1 MTSIDQYVNVK
12 EKSFESKIKAMV
24 KENQAS
30 RAIDLISQEIKSDPE
45 NWYYTHLL
53 GWVYRSK
60 NDLNKALE
68 AYQQAEKLAPEE
80 PYVQAALG
88 ELLLAGGKEE
98 EALPYLEFCIAA
110 WPESAEAYSFYG
122 MALLRIGNFDQAED
136 ILEKSCRLSA
146 VNPDARYGL
155 VNIYD
160 QTSRDKLVRPLLES
174 YLNDAPNLA
183 SAYGFMADYLFWEG
197 GNCETSCTFYE
208 KAVEEYYQS
217 DNQSWFRQYI
227 STTDYPDALLD
238 NYLYALLRCEYFQL
252 ARDIIKRFVQL
263 PASTFWRAEL
273 NRQKGDLE
281 AALEIIRNGLE
292 AYPDYPNLRAKYGE
306 LLLAVGQPDQAL
318 METKKAI
325 EINHSNGIVDN
336 WYDGLLLVAFLLNG
350 QEVKTNQHLDRAGP
364 DERERILVHMIHYLS
379 ELKEWQKVIHFGQL
393 FLADSEED
401 LPVIYSLAKAYAE
414 GQQYS
419 EAISN
424 FEKLLEIQPGNGIA
438 QLELGIVYAQ
448 MGRVKEGERALKK
461 ALKGNNLSI
470 NHRKLAQEKL
480 DALQ

>member
-1 MTSIDQYVNVK
+1 MMSIDQNGNGK
-12 EKSFESKIKAMV
+12 EGSLESKIKALV

-30 RAIDLISQEIKSDPE
+30 RAIDLISQEIKSDPG

-60 NDLNKALE
+60 NDLNKALK

-88 ELLLAGGKEE
+88 ELLLAAGNEE
-98 EALPYLEFCIAA
+98 EALPYLEFCIAT

-122 MALLRIGNFDQAED
+122 MALLRIGYFDQAED
-136 ILEKSCRLSA
+136 MLEKSCQLSA

-155 VNIYD
+155 VDIFD
-160 QTSRDKLVRPLLES
+160 QTSRDELVRPLLES

-183 SAYGFMADYLFWEG
+183 SAHGFMADYLFWEE
-197 GNCETSCTFYE
+197 GNCETACTFYE

-217 DNQSWFRQYI
+217 DNQAWFRQYI
-227 STTDYPDALLD
+227 STTNYPDGLLD

-263 PASTFWRAEL
+263 PASIFWGAEL
-273 NRQKGDLE
+273 NRQMGDLE

-292 AYPDYPNLRAKYGE
+292 VYPDYPNLRAKYGE
-306 LLLAVGQPDQAL
+306 LLLAAGQPDHAI

-325 EINHSNGIVDN
+325 EIIHSNGIVDN

-350 QEVKTNQHLDRAGP
+350 QEVKTNQHLDQAGP
-364 DERERILVHMIHYLS
+364 DERERMLVQMIHYLS

-393 FLADSEED
+393 FLANNEED
-401 LPVIYSLAKAYAE
+401 LSVIYSLAKAYAE
-414 GQQYS
+414 GHQYS
-419 EAISN
+419 ESISH
-424 FEKLLEIQPGNGIA
+424 FEKLLESQPDNGIA

-448 MGRVKEGERALKK
+448 TGRIKEGKRALKK
-461 ALKGNNLSI
+461 SLERSKLSI
-470 NHRKLAQEKL
+470 SHRKLAQEKL
-480 DALQ
+480 DALL